1 MYVIAEV
8 YEVLEAIDLQ
18 DSALLCEE
26 LGDLLLQIVFHARVA
41 EESGEFSM
49 QDVIDGVTEK
59 LIRRH
64 PHVFGEINVKDAGEV
79 VLNWD
84 KIKKAEKKGQRERIL
99 DGIPKDLPSLARAS
113 KLQGK
118 AAKVGFDWTDIKF
131 VWDKL
136 AEEIIELRMAMSEND
151 FQEVEAELGDVI
163 FTIVNLARFLKVDAE
178 VALNRTNNKFM
189 ERFSHVED
197 AVKNSGRK
205 WNEFH

>member
-1 MYVIAEV
+1 M
-8 YEVLEAIDLQ
+8 
-18 DSALLCEE
+18 
-26 LGDLLLQIVFHARVA
+26 
-41 EESGEFSM
+41 
-49 QDVIDGVTEK
+49 
-59 LIRRH
+59 
-64 PHVFGEINVKDAGEV
+64 
-79 VLNWD
+79 
-84 KIKKAEKKGQRERIL
+84 
-99 DGIPKDLPSLARAS
+99 PSLARAS

-151 FQEVEAELGDVI
+151 FQEIEAELGDVI

-205 WNEFH
+205 WNEFTLKELDDAWNEAKVLKM

>member
-1 MYVIAEV
+1 M
-8 YEVLEAIDLQ
+8 
-18 DSALLCEE
+18 
-26 LGDLLLQIVFHARVA
+26 
-41 EESGEFSM
+41 
-49 QDVIDGVTEK
+49 
-59 LIRRH
+59 
-64 PHVFGEINVKDAGEV
+64 
-79 VLNWD
+79 
-84 KIKKAEKKGQRERIL
+84 
-99 DGIPKDLPSLARAS
+99 ARAS

-178 VALNRTNNKFM
+178 VALNLTNNKFM

-205 WNEFH
+205 WNEFTLKELDDAWNEAKVLKM